1 MLNLIMNYLINMF
14 LPGRCSQ
21 REPKLKLLRLMQ
33 SKLKNCRFLAFW
45 SSYTQNGDR
54 QDFRITPYI
63 NYAYIYCLNKTKD
76 RTKLSLW
83 LISAIIFKSFDFFLR
98 ACLHGVVDPGLV
110 GLVSF
115 VFTLWKTQ
123 NKRNLP
129 H

>member
-83 LISAIIFKSFDFFLR
+83 DFSYYFQIF
-98 ACLHGVVDPGLV
+98 
-110 GLVSF
+110 
-115 VFTLWKTQ
+115 
-123 NKRNLP
+123 
-129 H
+129 

>member
-1 MLNLIMNYLINMF
+1 MLNLIMNYLINVF

-33 SKLKNCRFLAFW
+33 SKRINKIVASLHAFW
-45 SSYTQNGDR
+45 SSYSQNGDR

-83 LISAIIFKSFDFFLR
+83 DFSYYFQIF
-98 ACLHGVVDPGLV
+98 
-110 GLVSF
+110 
-115 VFTLWKTQ
+115 
-123 NKRNLP
+123 
-129 H
+129 